1 MEFFINIDIFWGI
14 YHLNENFKKA
24 NLLEG
29 EIFKGSIGENVFFF
43 T

>member
-24 NLLEG
+24 NLLG